1 MCTSAVWVCVCVCLK
16 CFSCIEGIYGSHVWF
31 LTLCVH
37 VCKPMWNVC
46 LLLNTLMCVC
56 VCLVALIESGPWEAG
71 CLSCGVVISS
81 HCVTGWVR
89 WQSLTVKSISQINIA
104 KACSPGSMNN
114 ECSHFG
120 SKLACC
126 LAGHAWAHLCVSAR
140 LPLSPSMEEYSHK
153 LLIINWPVGEGSERF
168 ITLLWVSVCDLLL
181 DHSKKWPGM
190 GSGVWILCR
199 ATDKTNE

>member
-1 MCTSAVWVCVCVCLK
+1 
-16 CFSCIEGIYGSHVWF
+16 
-31 LTLCVH
+31 
-37 VCKPMWNVC
+37 
-46 LLLNTLMCVC
+46 MCVC

-104 KACSPGSMNN
+104 KDCSPGSMNN

-126 LAGHAWAHLCVSAR
+126 LARRAWAHLCVSTR
-140 LPLSPSMEEYSHK
+140 LPLAPSVSLSICGGVLSQTSHYK
-153 LLIINWPVGEGSERF
+153 LNCCRGIRKIHNFS
-168 ITLLWVSVCDLLL
+168 VSVCEIYCSISAESDLGWVQECGPLRGYRQEQRVIKISSVL
-181 DHSKKWPGM
+181 VYVHDAI
-190 GSGVWILCR
+190 GSR
-199 ATDKTNE
+199 YM

>member
-1 MCTSAVWVCVCVCLK
+1 MSDWWSIQIFSAARVHVCSVCVSEMFFLHW
-16 CFSCIEGIYGSHVWF
+16 GINGTHVRF
-31 LTLCVH
+31 LTLCVCAC
-37 VCKPMWNVC
+37 VCKPVWNVC
-46 LLLNTLMCVC
+46 LLLNTWMCVC

-126 LAGHAWAHLCVSAR
+126 LARRACAHLCVSSR
-140 LPLSPSMEEYSHK
+140 SLRVSLS
-153 LLIINWPVGEGSERF
+153 ICG
-168 ITLLWVSVCDLLL
+168 
-181 DHSKKWPGM
+181 
-190 GSGVWILCR
+190 GVLS
-199 ATDKTNE
+199 